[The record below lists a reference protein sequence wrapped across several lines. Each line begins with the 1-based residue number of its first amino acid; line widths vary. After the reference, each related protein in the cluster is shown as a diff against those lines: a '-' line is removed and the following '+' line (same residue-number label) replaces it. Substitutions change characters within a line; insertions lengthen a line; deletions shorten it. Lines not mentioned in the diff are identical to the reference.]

1 MASSGTYVHF
11 PSNNLEKA
19 SWVIKTPTEETVKY
33 FVNGQARVLE
43 YFTEQNAIDVAAN
56 LTLDDYAYNLALYKY
71 LVPGEVQAGIDVFI
85 GGSKI
90 GNIVAKLRL
99 VALAALD
106 STQAAALSDAIDALL
121 IIAI

>member
-11 PSNNLEKA
+11 QSNNLEKA

-33 FVNGQARVLE
+33 FVNGQAHVLE

-56 LTLDDYAYNLALYKY
+56 LTLDDYAYNLALYRY